1 MRNPD
6 RRWLLLFTLALMVLT
21 SLPYLLAYQAAGSE
35 WRFTGFL
42 LGVDDGNSYIAKM
55 LRGAEGDWL
64 FRSPYSAAPQP
75 GFLAFLP
82 YLLLGKLT
90 APPAQHEQLVAL
102 FHLYRW
108 AGAFLLAWA
117 IDRFAAIFL
126 TDSRPRRLAI
136 ALALAG
142 GGLGWL
148 AMLGLGQLWQNGVP
162 LEFYSPESFGFL
174 SVFSLPHLEVS
185 RALLLL
191 GLAAHLR
198 PRSGRLGWLL
208 PGLLWLLLGFFQPLT
223 IVTGWAVLGMFVL
236 MRAAHFRGN
245 WSYLREDF
253 LRALVTALISAP
265 WVVYNFAAFQT
276 DPYLR
281 GWAQQNLIL
290 SPPPLDY
297 LLAYAVMLALAV
309 AGLPALWRNDARAA
323 TLLAGWLVA
332 FPILAYL
339 PYPLQR
345 RLPEGIWVALV
356 ILGVAGLGQF
366 TGLRRKIAVPLE
378 WAAFLPAVFLLAGA
392 FLSATAPQTPAFVP
406 AEQTQAFEY
415 LRSEAPRNS
424 IVLASFGISN
434 RLPAWAAL
442 RTVTGHG
449 PESIGAAVIEPRLQQ
464 FWSSAAVEADRAAL
478 LRDLRIQYLIV
489 DTGDETPVEQWDP
502 STSIYLQP
510 VFASA
515 TGRVRVYAVREELLP

>member
-6 RRWLLLFTLALMVLT
+6 RRWLLLFILTLLLLT
-21 SLPYLLAYQAAGSE
+21 SLPYLLAYQSNGAE

-42 LGVDDGNSYIAKM
+42 IGVDDGNSYIAKM

-64 FRSPYSAAPQP
+64 FRSPYSAAPQT

-126 TDSRPRRLAI
+126 PDPRPRRLAI

-148 AMLGLGQLWQNGVP
+148 AMLGLGRLWQHGVP

-191 GLAAHLR
+191 GLAAILR
-198 PRSGRLGWLL
+198 PAPGRLGWLL

-223 IVTGWAVLGMFVL
+223 IVTGWAVLGMFILLRAVL
-236 MRAAHFRGN
+236 SKGVWAGF
-245 WSYLREDF
+245 REDF
-253 LRALVTALISAP
+253 LRALVTGLLSAP
-265 WVVYNFAAFQT
+265 WVVYNFAAFQA

-297 LLAYAVMLALAV
+297 LLAYGVMLALAA
-309 AGLPALWRNDARAA
+309 AGLPWIRRKDPRAA
-323 TLLAGWLVA
+323 ALLAGWLIA

-356 ILGVAGLGQF
+356 ILGVAGLARLG
-366 TGLRRKIAVPLE
+366 GWRRKIAAPLA
-378 WAAFLPAVFLLAGA
+378 WLAFLPALFLLAGA
-392 FLSATAPQTPAFVP
+392 LLTAAAPQTPAFVP
-406 AEQTQAFEY
+406 TEQVQAFAF
-415 LRSEAPRNS
+415 LRGAAPRAS
-424 IVLASFGISN
+424 VVLAPFGISN
-434 RLPAWAAL
+434 ALPAWAAM

-449 PESIGAAVIEPRLQQ
+449 PESISAVSIEPRLGR
-464 FWSSAAVEADRAAL
+464 FWSVAAEEPERAAL
-478 LRDLRIQYLIV
+478 LRDLGVQYLIF
-489 DTGDETPVEQWDP
+489 DSREETRLQRWDP

-510 VFASA
+510 VYTSPSGQFQ
-515 TGRVRVYAVREELLP
+515 VYAVRAELLP